1 MPTKKGAGGR
11 QQNYDPRTGRFA
23 KTDYAKLYPPRE
35 PTRKEKARKRE
46 EQRRETLFN
55 RAKNSR
61 DPLVFDVFCAIESE
75 LPGSVQFVN
84 EEKFDPGL
92 GRSRELDIITQRCII
107 EVKSGSKPHGA
118 LKQFLGQKQ
127 YAESRGKKHIVFA
140 PQMPTMAKNEHR
152 KSGIVIT
159 GNLRNL
165 IQLIKEFE
173 K

>member
-11 QQNYDPRTGRFA
+11 QQNYDPHTGRFA

-46 EQRRETLFN
+46 AMRREILFN

-61 DPLVFDVFCAIESE
+61 DPLVFDVFCEIESE

-84 EEKFDPGL
+84 EEKFDSAL
-92 GRSRELDIITQRCII
+92 GRPRELDIITKKCII
-107 EVKSGSKPHGA
+107 EVKSGPKPSHA
-118 LKQFLGQKQ
+118 LKQFLGQKR
-127 YAESRGKKHIVFA
+127 YAESRGKIHIVYA
-140 PQMPTMAKNEHR
+140 PEMPTMAKNEHR
-152 KSGIVIT
+152 KSGIIIT
-159 GNLRNL
+159 GNL
-165 IQLIKEFE
+165 QKLIKIIKEHE

>member
-35 PTRKEKARKRE
+35 PTRREKARKRE

-61 DPLVFDVFCAIESE
+61 DPLVFDVFCEIERNI
-75 LPGSVQFVN
+75 PGTVQLVN
-84 EEKFDPGL
+84 EEKFDPSL
-92 GRSRELDIITQRCII
+92 GRPRELDIVTKKCII
-107 EVKSGSKPHGA
+107 EVKSGRKPKG
-118 LKQFLGQKQ
+118 LTQFLGQKT
-127 YAESRGKKHIVFA
+127 YAESRNKKHIVFA
-140 PQMPTMAKNEHR
+140 PNIFAAAKRSHER
-152 KSGIVIT
+152 SGITII
-159 GNLRNL
+159 RDYKIL
-165 IQLIKEFE
+165 IETIKEYE

>member
-46 EQRRETLFN
+46 EERRKALFN

-61 DPLVFDVFCAIESE
+61 DPLIFDVFCAIESE

-84 EEKFDPGL
+84 ENKFDPHIGQP
-92 GRSRELDIITQRCII
+92 RELDIITKKMYNR
-107 EVKSGSKPHGA
+107 SKKW
-118 LKQFLGQKQ
+118 LKT
-127 YAESRGKKHIVFA
+127 AWC
-140 PQMPTMAKNEHR
+140 TKNAD
-152 KSGIVIT
+152 
-159 GNLRNL
+159 NC
-165 IQLIKEFE
+165 E

>member
-46 EQRRETLFN
+46 EERRKALFN

-61 DPLVFDVFCAIESE
+61 DPLIFDVFCAIESE

-92 GRSRELDIITQRCII
+92 GRSRELDIITKRCRF
-107 EVKSGSKPHGA
+107 SLFTFFFSHGT
-118 LKQFLGQKQ
+118 
-127 YAESRGKKHIVFA
+127 I
-140 PQMPTMAKNEHR
+140 
-152 KSGIVIT
+152 
-159 GNLRNL
+159 
-165 IQLIKEFE
+165 
-173 K
+173 